1 MDPAKAAKK
10 ISSLR
15 AQIAHHNE
23 LYYRQAK
30 PEISDFDYD
39 RMKRELAELEEQ
51 FPTLAVPEE
60 SPSEQIGDDRLE
72 GFVTYR
78 HRQPMQSLDN
88 TYSEEEFRQFHARL
102 VRLFGREDLGYVV
115 EPKIDGLA

>member
-72 GFVTYR
+72 GCVTYPHR
-78 HRQPMQSLDN
+78 HPTQSLDT
-88 TYSEEEFRQFHARL
+88 TYSAKEFIQLQSRPVPLSTRSTT
-102 VRLFGREDLGYVV
+102 
-115 EPKIDGLA
+115 

>member
-78 HRQPMQSLDN
+78 HKICPRSYTRERRGRRRHHGQ
-88 TYSEEEFRQFHARL
+88 
-102 VRLFGREDLGYVV
+102 RED
-115 EPKIDGLA
+115 D